1 MGSFN
6 LLQNPMGCYS
16 LDAYLNVVNL
26 KHIKQEDK
34 ENIINLCCLIESI
47 KVNKNL
53 VNNNNPTIL

>member
-16 LDAYLNVVNL
+16 LDSYLNVVNL

-34 ENIINLCCLIESI
+34 ENIINLCCLNESI
-47 KVNKNL
+47 KVNKNV